1 MLSSASLL
9 LCVPPEAIR
18 PQPRMSLATEPT
30 QSSSHTPAAS
40 APSKFATSD
49 SATRA
54 GIHLRASRRARAFR
68 PPSSAR
74 PSPSPTFPLA
84 VTTSHPPFRTGTGSY
99 HAHQIHGS
107 PPVLCRPCL
116 SNPMCWTA
124 ANVEPFPPLS
134 EREKRLSGWL
144 RNCSHSVYALG
155 AWLHIVT
162 RPPHSPPTR
171 ALLPALTPSQSRD
184 GRSAGIGAVH
194 ARGGRRERPRGRTD
208 PLSGSPGPPER
219 ENEGPQ
225 RT

>member
-18 PQPRMSLATEPT
+18 PQPRMPLATEPT

-40 APSKFATSD
+40 APSKFVTSD

-54 GIHLRASRRARAFR
+54 GIHLRASQRARAFR

-74 PSPSPTFPLA
+74 SSPSPAFPLA

-107 PPVLCRPCL
+107 PPILCRPCL

-124 ANVEPFPPLS
+124 ASVEPFPLLS
-134 EREKRLSGWL
+134 EHENRLSGWL
-144 RNCSHSVYALG
+144 RNCSRSDCAYG
-155 AWLHIVT
+155 AWLHGHRTPRRHAPIFLLQHSLPPL
-162 RPPHSPPTR
+162 RPTLAPFPYRSPARPG
-171 ALLPALTPSQSRD
+171 TP
-184 GRSAGIGAVH
+184 
-194 ARGGRRERPRGRTD
+194 
-208 PLSGSPGPPER
+208 
-219 ENEGPQ
+219 
-225 RT
+225 